1 MQKRSAVLA
10 VAAVA
15 LAGCG
20 STSPT
25 SPSSAAPSSGTETTE
40 ATTLGTGAASTG
52 AQKQPSTP
60 ASPCIVKAGY
70 AGLYATVSAFEFDH
84 NTAPPSQPTPGVPWY
99 HVLSTTHGCVSAY
112 SVDELTSPPQGAR
125 DIMFLTDGI
134 DLPDDHTQPVEK
146 SDCIV
151 FSSPILR
158 RATGFKFAEA
168 VGTAQ
173 SGATP
178 AHAEISLTNNR
189 TC

>member
-10 VAAVA
+10 VAAMA

-25 SPSSAAPSSGTETTE
+25 SPSSAPPSSGTATTE
-40 ATTLGTGAASTG
+40 PTTLGTGAASTG
-52 AQKQPSTP
+52 AEKQPSTS
-60 ASPCIVKAGY
+60 ASPCITKAGY
-70 AGLYATVSAFEFDH
+70 AGLYGTVSAFESDH
-84 NTAPPSQPTPGVPWY
+84 NSVRPAQPTPGIAWY

-112 SVDELTSPPQGAR
+112 SVDELSSPPQGAR
-125 DIMFLTDGI
+125 DIVFLTDGI
-134 DLPDDHTQPVEK
+134 YLPDDHTQPVEK
-146 SDCIV
+146 GGCTV
-151 FSSPILR
+151 FASPTLR
-158 RATGFKFAEA
+158 RATGLKFAKA

-178 AHAEISLTNNR
+178 AHAEIHLTNNG